1 MCFVRPDRELPTAC
15 KLQTLGLIAA
25 FGFDD
30 LGDPPVPV
38 GTRRH
43 VAVIVAAPLQL
54 RPANVNGYIKGPMHK
69 PIPASYWVVDGMLLA
84 GEYAGA
90 STPARARPKL
100 EALLDAGI
108 RAFFDLTEEGELPP
122 YQDLLRD
129 LADDRCLSVAYDR
142 VPIRDAGVPDPA
154 DLHRLL
160 SLLKTNV
167 DRGIPSYVHC
177 WGGIG
182 RTGTVI
188 GCWLVEHSALDGK
201 AALQRI
207 AELRYGTPDRS
218 WRSPERDEQVALVL
232 GWAEMRLSL
241 GTVERA
247 GG

>member
-1 MCFVRPDRELPTAC
+1 MCVVRPDTELPTAC

-30 LGDPPVPV
+30 LGDPRVPV

-54 RPANVNGYIKGPMHK
+54 RPANLNGYIKGPMHK

-160 SLLKTNV
+160 SLLETNV
-167 DRGIPSYVHC
+167 DRGIPSCSLLGRYRPNRHGDWLLV
-177 WGGIG
+177 GGAQCAG
-182 RTGTVI
+182 RQGSVATHRGASI
-188 GCWLVEHSALDGK
+188 RHARS
-201 AALQRI
+201 
-207 AELRYGTPDRS
+207 ELAIT
-218 WRSPERDEQVALVL
+218 
-232 GWAEMRLSL
+232 
-241 GTVERA
+241 
-247 GG
+247 